1 MDKKTFTYGGHT
13 FCGVRTFTE
22 NEDFRTISKELW
34 SVVGL
39 KEVLWSHDEFY
50 RLAEECDGT
59 DYDIFLMDGR
69 FQVVPCQNDL
79 FIWGRQTDEDY
90 NRIIRYRELFDGCSA
105 TIKSTTDNYFRYIA
119 QLLGYNSII
128 TFAKKD
134 RVSVVLH
141 TGDNI
146 VREPVIS
153 VQSVAGTVTV
163 STADATYD
171 IRTVI
176 YGLDDLS
183 ALLLKSV

>member
-22 NEDFRTISKELW
+22 NEDFRAVSKELW
-34 SVVGL
+34 SVVRMNDIR
-39 KEVLWSHDEFY
+39 WSHDEFY
-50 RLAEECDGT
+50 RLAEECDKA

-90 NRIIRYRELFDGCSA
+90 NRYTKYRKLFDGCSA
-105 TIKSTTDNYFRYIA
+105 TIKSTTDYYFRYIS
-119 QLLGYNSII
+119 QLMGYNRII
-128 TFAKKD
+128 NFAKKD
-134 RVSVVLH
+134 RVPVVFH
-141 TGDNI
+141 TGDKT
-146 VREPVIS
+146 VKGPVVS

-163 STADATYD
+163 STSDATYD

-183 ALLLKSV
+183 ALLLKNI